1 MNPTTLRRPALAIAV
16 LGLAAAHGVRAADV
30 PVPLATIGTD
40 EYATI
45 QAAVD
50 AAQPGDTVRVGAGEW
65 HESVSVVLDDAAD
78 ALTIDAT
85 DAVIDGGEASALTV
99 TGPGSFRLVRGTLLS
114 GATVLVAQGT
124 DADALTL
131 SVEDSAFRGTAGA
144 IAVGRAD
151 VAMSLFGATTLF
163 GDVVVARDCPTL
175 VVAGLIAGG
184 QGSGLV
190 AERVG
195 RADLSGM
202 TVRNCGLDGVRFR
215 GGTVSVR
222 ACSVSEFGRTGFDL
236 RVSRSCL
243 IDNCGTFGG
252 GERGIAVGWSP
263 GAEVLVRANRVSDAA
278 FGIVAHGG
286 NAALQ
291 YNRVD
296 DAQRDGVTWRG
307 RVTRGHFDGR
317 TLGLLEN
324 HISNCG
330 RSAIRLAGSGHR
342 LIANTVALG
351 DAGGAAVSG
360 TGRIAVLRGNTV
372 DGQKLR

>member
-1 MNPTTLRRPALAIAV
+1 MNPATLRRPALAIAM
-16 LGLAAAHGVRAADV
+16 LGLAAAHGVQAADT
-30 PVPLATIGTD
+30 PAPAATIGAD

-50 AAQPGDTVRVGAGEW
+50 AAEPGDTVRVGAGEW

-85 DAVIDGGEASALTV
+85 GAVIDGGDASALTV
-99 TGPGSFRLVRGTLLS
+99 TGPGSFRLVRGTLRS
-114 GATVLVAQGT
+114 GATALVAQGT
-124 DADALTL
+124 DAGPLNL
-131 SVEDSAFRGTAGA
+131 SVEDSGFAGTAGA
-144 IAVGRAD
+144 IAVSRAD
-151 VAMSLFGATTLF
+151 AALSLMDATTLL
-163 GDVVVARDCPTL
+163 GDAVVARDCPTL
-175 VVAGLIAGG
+175 VVTGLIHGA

-190 AERVG
+190 AERVRG
-195 RADLSGM
+195 ADLSGM
-202 TVRNCGLDGVRFR
+202 RVANCGLDGVRFR
-215 GGTVSVR
+215 GGSVSVR
-222 ACSVSEFGRTGFDL
+222 ACSVGAVGRTGFDL

-243 IDNCGTFGG
+243 IDNCEVNLGAV
-252 GERGIAVGWSP
+252 RGISLAWRP
-263 GAEVLVRANRVSDAA
+263 QAEVLVRANYVNDAA

-286 NAALQ
+286 NAAIQ
-291 YNRVD
+291 YNRID
-296 DAQRDGVTWRG
+296 NARSDGITWRG

-351 DAGGAAVSG
+351 EAGGDALSG
-360 TGRIAVLRGNTV
+360 TGRIDVLRGNTV